1 MDRPGYARIKP
12 PKAPPGPNGRG
23 APSRGGLYSAPLQP
37 SVGADSI
44 SARPAATQTSRA
56 DMESAPTANG
66 KCPDPM
72 DGRAAARLQFWN
84 YPCFENAAKRPPAL
98 PKAEGRPLH
107 FSCGYPA
114 RRCCGPK
121 FRRGRRPFSGAG
133 TIKKWPLSKR
143 PLFLEVTTRF
153 ELVNE
158 GFADPCLTTW
168 PRHHINQIPAVGP
181 VSVICGAADEART
194 RYLHLGKVAL
204 YQMSYGRKICSLYEE
219 NIRETW
225 CLRSESNQ

>member
-1 MDRPGYARIKP
+1 MDRPGHARIKP
-12 PKAPPGPNGRG
+12 PKAPPIWTGR
-23 APSRGGLYSAPLQP
+23 SPLA
-37 SVGADSI
+37 VGADSI
-44 SARPAATQTSRA
+44 SARGVCVAAGRA
-56 DMESAPTANG
+56 DIESAPTEVCRG
-66 KCPDPM
+66 
-72 DGRAAARLQFWN
+72 ARFQFWKH
-84 YPCFENAAKRPPAL
+84 PCFENAAKRPPAL
-98 PKAEGRPLH
+98 PKAGGRPLH

-114 RRCCGPK
+114 RRR
-121 FRRGRRPFSGAG
+121 RRGAAARNSGRGGSRFPALAQQKSG
-133 TIKKWPLSKR
+133 RYPKR
-143 PLFLEVTTRF
+143 PLDLEVTTRF

>member
-1 MDRPGYARIKP
+1 MDRPEHARIKP
-12 PKAPPGPNGRG
+12 PKAPPIWTGR
-23 APSRGGLYSAPLQP
+23 SPLA
-37 SVGADSI
+37 VGADSI
-44 SARPAATQTSRA
+44 SARGVCVAAGRA
-56 DMESAPTANG
+56 DIESAPTEVCRG
-66 KCPDPM
+66 
-72 DGRAAARLQFWN
+72 ARFQFWN
-84 YPCFENAAKRPPAL
+84 YPCFENAAKKGRPPCQKQGAAFAFFLRVSRAPAL
-98 PKAEGRPLH
+98 
-107 FSCGYPA
+107 A
-114 RRCCGPK
+114 RRCGPK
-121 FRRGRRPFSGAG
+121 FRQGRQPFSGAG
-133 TIKKWPLSKR
+133 ATKKWPLSKR

>member
-1 MDRPGYARIKP
+1 MDQPGHARIKP
-12 PKAPPGPNGRG
+12 PKAPPIWTGR
-23 APSRGGLYSAPLQP
+23 SPLA
-37 SVGADSI
+37 VGADSI
-44 SARPAATQTSRA
+44 SARGVCVAAGRA
-56 DMESAPTANG
+56 DIESAPTEVCRG
-66 KCPDPM
+66 
-72 DGRAAARLQFWN
+72 ARLQFWKH
-84 YPCFENAAKRPPAL
+84 PCFENAAKRPPAL
-98 PKAEGRPLH
+98 PKAGGAAFAFFLRVSRAPA
-107 FSCGYPA
+107 PA
-114 RRCCGPK
+114 RRCGPK
-121 FRRGRRPFSGAG
+121 FRQGRQPFSGAG
-133 TIKKWPLSKR
+133 ATKKWPLSKR

>member
-1 MDRPGYARIKP
+1 MDG
-12 PKAPPGPNGRG
+12 G
-23 APSRGGLYSAPLQP
+23 APSRGGSYPALLQT

-56 DMESAPTANG
+56 DMEPAPTANG

-84 YPCFENAAKRPPAL
+84 YPCFENVAKRPPAL
-98 PKAEGRPLH
+98 PKAGGAAFAFFLRVSRAPAL
-107 FSCGYPA
+107 A
-114 RRCCGPK
+114 RRCGPK
-121 FRRGRRPFSGAG
+121 FRQGRQPFSGAG
-133 TIKKWPLSKR
+133 ATKKWPLSKR

>member
-1 MDRPGYARIKP
+1 
-12 PKAPPGPNGRG
+12 
-23 APSRGGLYSAPLQP
+23 
-37 SVGADSI
+37 
-44 SARPAATQTSRA
+44 
-56 DMESAPTANG
+56 MESAPTANG
-66 KCPDPM
+66 KCQAPM
-72 DGRAAARLQFWN
+72 DGRAAARLQFWKH
-84 YPCFENAAKRPPAL
+84 PCFENAAKRPPAL
-98 PKAEGRPLH
+98 PKAGGAAFASFLRVSRTPA
-107 FSCGYPA
+107 PA
-114 RRCCGPK
+114 RRCGPK
-121 FRRGRRPFSGAG
+121 FRQGRQPFSGAG
-133 TIKKWPLSKR
+133 ATKKRPLSKR

>member
-1 MDRPGYARIKP
+1 MDRPGHARIKP
-12 PKAPPGPNGRG
+12 PKAPPIWTGR
-23 APSRGGLYSAPLQP
+23 SPLA
-37 SVGADSI
+37 VGADSI
-44 SARPAATQTSRA
+44 SARGVCVAAGRA
-56 DMESAPTANG
+56 DIESAPTEV
-66 KCPDPM
+66 C
-72 DGRAAARLQFWN
+72 RAARLQFWK

-98 PKAEGRPLH
+98 PRAGGAAFVFFLRVSRTPA
-107 FSCGYPA
+107 PA
-114 RRCCGPK
+114 RRCGPK
-121 FRRGRRPFSGAG
+121 FRQGRRPFSGAG
-133 TIKKWPLSKR
+133 ATKKWPLSKR

-168 PRHHINQIPAVGP
+168 PRHHISEKPAWKP
-181 VSVICGAADEART
+181 VIHCFSGAADEART